1 MGNITSS
8 NKKAENEFENFYD
21 IIDYIAT
28 YYILTMDFQSLSK
41 LSEKAYCDKLVI
53 LTSDIVD
60 RYFNDTQVTFLE
72 QRIKNGLEVNNMKTE
87 NIRYINKDTLES
99 LDVSNDTQKSIRKK
113 RICIGIAKF
122 YVKIAHIFAAIV
134 MTINPVYTYQD
145 VNGQSVKTT
154 LLEKDKIPKNVNRKL
169 FRLNIC
175 DNRIRALKKGENIDE
190 KTGNVTIHP
199 QVCDINIGQDG
210 LPKTLENEPGIPELL
225 RLYLDDKYDYSTG
238 SFLGMSEESE
248 KQFRK
253 DLKTF
258 YTAFTGNQNMPDT
271 IKNFSDIKLR
281 DYSKKPGCQSANPV
295 LKSAYTINKKN
306 DLFLKYA
313 DNIKSMIQS
322 AADNQYKLLEV
333 INELFTYVIDP
344 YTSKRVIR
352 INPRLTDLSLQK
364 AVEKTR
370 KLIVNLYVKCETDY
384 VNGVQIFEAIVESKI
399 LETTQKQIENL
410 KKETTKIIEETKKVS
425 QPIKKD
431 NPLVASQNMFPE
443 PSLPKP
449 VEDVKIDPLPNVQIN
464 IKQNLEL
471 PVKPSMPSGIQP
483 SMKPSMQPNVQ
494 LPIEPNMPSNMKPS
508 MQPNVQLP
516 LEPNMKPSIQS
527 NVQLPLEPNMK
538 PIMQS
543 NVQLPVE
550 PNMSPS
556 MKPTMQS
563 NMRPTMQPN
572 VQLPIE
578 PSMKSN
584 VQLPTEPTMQSSM
597 QSNVQLP
604 IEPSMPLSMKPSMQP
619 SMKPN
624 VKLPLEPNM
633 SPSMQSNVQPHVEP
647 SMPSS
652 MKPNMQPPLPLLN

>member
-352 INPRLTDLSLQK
+352 INPRLTDLS
-364 AVEKTR
+364 
-370 KLIVNLYVKCETDY
+370 I
-384 VNGVQIFEAIVESKI
+384 QI
-399 LETTQKQIENL
+399 T
-410 KKETTKIIEETKKVS
+410 
-425 QPIKKD
+425 
-431 NPLVASQNMFPE
+431 
-443 PSLPKP
+443 
-449 VEDVKIDPLPNVQIN
+449 
-464 IKQNLEL
+464 
-471 PVKPSMPSGIQP
+471 
-483 SMKPSMQPNVQ
+483 
-494 LPIEPNMPSNMKPS
+494 
-508 MQPNVQLP
+508 
-516 LEPNMKPSIQS
+516 
-527 NVQLPLEPNMK
+527 
-538 PIMQS
+538 
-543 NVQLPVE
+543 
-550 PNMSPS
+550 
-556 MKPTMQS
+556 
-563 NMRPTMQPN
+563 
-572 VQLPIE
+572 
-578 PSMKSN
+578 
-584 VQLPTEPTMQSSM
+584 
-597 QSNVQLP
+597 
-604 IEPSMPLSMKPSMQP
+604 
-619 SMKPN
+619 
-624 VKLPLEPNM
+624 
-633 SPSMQSNVQPHVEP
+633 
-647 SMPSS
+647 
-652 MKPNMQPPLPLLN
+652 